1 MWPFHIGTNLS
12 KSQCLAH
19 NFAFTSAMKPWFECV
34 ILSDNCKQ
42 NSALQSCASPHN
54 CTSQSTPLAQGTA
67 LCSKAASCFSTC
79 AALCHKRG
87 VHLIKALICTLYC
100 LQLPHQTFSI
110 HSQNAELA
118 ICTSHKPWLSIF
130 STPNTKFPI
139 GVRTFEQK
147 FIINVV

>member
-19 NFAFTSAMKPWFECV
+19 NFAFTSAMEPWFECV

-42 NSALQSCASPHN
+42 NSALQSCAPHTTSPHSFG
-54 CTSQSTPLAQGTA
+54 TGYSPVLQS
-67 LCSKAASCFSTC
+67 CSCFSTC

-87 VHLIKALICTLYC
+87 VHLIKALMCALYC

-110 HSQNAELA
+110 N
-118 ICTSHKPWLSIF
+118 F
-130 STPNTKFPI
+130 SKC
-139 GVRTFEQK
+139 RTGHMYFTQAM
-147 FIINVV
+147 V